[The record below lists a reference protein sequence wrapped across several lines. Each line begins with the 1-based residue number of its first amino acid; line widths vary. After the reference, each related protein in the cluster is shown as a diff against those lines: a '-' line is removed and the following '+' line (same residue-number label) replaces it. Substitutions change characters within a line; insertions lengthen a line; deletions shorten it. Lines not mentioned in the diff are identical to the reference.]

1 MVLCWLWMTI
11 VVSEHIVSRHC
22 KMSGNFC
29 GMWASPALAIESR
42 PSDSIQLLSDCLCAQ
57 LEDKQS
63 QPVKECCITISKVAQ
78 LIREGWNLQAHSAAY
93 AAYNVTVKVIST
105 SAHKGLSA
113 LIALVKTEIMVI
125 ELDKGY
131 QEEHISMLF
140 RCSQYLLQYSVTMKS
155 ELEIYTEAL
164 EVLLRGQSQSIWW
177 MCGVWEKSAGFIS
190 CKNF

>member
-1 MVLCWLWMTI
+1 M
-11 VVSEHIVSRHC
+11 
-22 KMSGNFC
+22 
-29 GMWASPALAIESR
+29 
-42 PSDSIQLLSDCLCAQ
+42 
-57 LEDKQS
+57 EDKQS

-164 EVLLRGQSQSIWW
+164 EVLLRGQSQSIW
-177 MCGVWEKSAGFIS
+177 
-190 CKNF
+190 